1 MDKEMKPI
9 IESYNED
16 EEWLYNK
23 PYLFIK
29 GYATGRNFSNT
40 LKALPLARK
49 IHDGQY
55 RNGTVIVNGKEVQ
68 LPYIIHVLKVCS
80 TLMSL
85 NLPLSEYE
93 LDILYA
99 TAICHD
105 MIEDR
110 PDLFTNGGEEL
121 TTKYFLDENIY
132 NAVKLLSKQSKL
144 DEYQLNDYFNN
155 LKHNKFALLV
165 KLADRSHNVETLS
178 VMKIERLHK
187 YVDETRRWIYPLCS
201 YGKQNYPELSNGFTI
216 LKAKIVSLTEE
227 TEVLVEMFSE
237 KLREKEREIVELRQR
252 LETEKNYNYERM
264 FDELQQIQEEKGID
278 NNDA

>member
-1 MDKEMKPI
+1 MEEKIMQPI
-9 IESYNED
+9 IESYNIS
-16 EEWLYNK
+16 EEWIYNK

-29 GYATGRNFSNT
+29 GVATGRNFYNT

-55 RNGTVIVNGKEVQ
+55 RKGVVMVDGKEIQ

-80 TLMSL
+80 TLISL
-85 NLPLSEYE
+85 NLPLSDEE

-99 TAICHD
+99 SALCHD

-110 PDLFTNGGEEL
+110 EDLFPLGGKEL
-121 TTKYFLDENIY
+121 VTEYKLNNEIY
-132 NAVKLLSKQSKL
+132 KIVKLLSKKSGA
-144 DEYQLNDYFNN
+144 DEYELNEYFNAI
-155 LKHNKFALLV
+155 KYNKLALLI
-165 KLADRSHNVETLS
+165 KLSDRSHNVETLS
-178 VMKIERLHK
+178 SMKIDKIHK

-227 TEVLVEMFSE
+227 TEILLDMFTDKLNE
-237 KLREKEREIVELRQR
+237 KDKEIKDLKAK
-252 LETEKNYNYERM
+252 LKKYES
-264 FDELQQIQEEKGID
+264 
-278 NNDA
+278 

>member
-1 MDKEMKPI
+1 MAETTKQMKSI
-9 IESYNED
+9 IESYNIE

-23 PYLFIK
+23 PYLFVK
-29 GYATGRNFSNT
+29 GYATGRNFVNT

-49 IHDGQY
+49 MHNGQY
-55 RNGTVIVNGKEVQ
+55 RKGTVIIDGKEVK

-80 TLMSL
+80 TLISL
-85 NLPLSEYE
+85 NLPLSDYE
-93 LDILYA
+93 LDVLYA

-110 PDLFTNGGEEL
+110 PDIFINGTEL
-121 TTKYFLDENIY
+121 VTKYNLDENIY
-132 NAVKLLSKQSKL
+132 NAVKLLSKQSGL
-144 DEYQLNDYFNN
+144 DEYDLNEYFNAI
-155 LKHNKFALLV
+155 KYNKIALLV

-178 VMKIERLHK
+178 SMKIEKLHK
-187 YVDETRRWIYPLCS
+187 YVEETRRWIYPLCS

-237 KLREKEREIVELRQR
+237 KLAEKDREI
-252 LETEKNYNYERM
+252 EK
-264 FDELQQIQEEKGID
+264 LQKQIMGE
-278 NNDA
+278 